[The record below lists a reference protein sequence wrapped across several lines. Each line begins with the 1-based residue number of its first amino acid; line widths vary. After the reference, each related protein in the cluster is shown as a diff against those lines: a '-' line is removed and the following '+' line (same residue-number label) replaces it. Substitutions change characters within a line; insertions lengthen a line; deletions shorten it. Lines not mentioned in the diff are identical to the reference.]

1 LIVVGIG
8 VFLGLK
14 VIPVRVTAYEFHDV
28 LREECRF
35 GATRDSDQEVVTRIL
50 TRAKEL
56 EVPLKKENLSV
67 QRTTKEMVITARYEQ
82 PIDLK
87 VTTYTYRFDQT
98 EKAPLF

>member
-1 LIVVGIG
+1 M
-8 VFLGLK
+8 
-14 VIPVRVTAYEFHDV
+14 
-28 LREECRF
+28 
-35 GATRDSDQEVVTRIL
+35 TRIL

-56 EVPLKKENLSV
+56 EVPLRKEDLSV
-67 QRTTKEMVITARYEQ
+67 ERTTKEMVITARYEQ